1 MSVIRLPIDIKSLY
15 FNIKNDN
22 ETGHTATVATPL
34 KQGASI
40 HEELVQIRNIPENIN
55 AYSRDSLISQ
65 ILSKSRV
72 PAIITDVFVFDR
84 ISVNGKPIECESQFC
99 IYIREETDPKNFHFG
114 RQKVHYPPSLKFSD
128 SDIDIDNRKVIYAI
142 SKSLCNYAF
151 IVEAFEY
158 DTESK
163 NLNFDATL
171 VGENGIPYS
180 KIFLNKRGVGN
191 KFSSVFNEFA
201 DTYDSEIIS
210 LREHLGYKN
219 VSPENYME
227 ILNRN
232 KLIAVNKICSELNHS
247 GFKKIRKLVEKY
259 PYSLYDV
266 EYSDRGRKK
275 FVIIRFTSTR
285 TNYFSLPYN
294 KIKFCNDFAN
304 SVKIALVTDVN
315 GIQNV
320 HWYAIED
327 LNKMNKTINSITYTN
342 GDEHN

>member
-34 KQGASI
+34 KQGSSI
-40 HEELVQIRNIPENIN
+40 HEELAQIRNIPENIN
-55 AYSRDSLISQ
+55 SYSRDSLISQ
-65 ILSKSRV
+65 ILSKSRAA
-72 PAIITDVFVFDR
+72 AIITDVFVFES
-84 ISVNGKPIECESQFC
+84 ISVNGTSVECESRFC
-99 IYIREETDPKNFHFG
+99 IYIREETDQQNFHFG
-114 RQKVHYPPSLKFSD
+114 RQKVHYPPTLKFSD
-128 SDIDIDNRKVIYAI
+128 SDIDINNRKVIDAI
-142 SKSLCNYAF
+142 SESLCNYAF

-163 NLNFDATL
+163 NLNFDVTT

-201 DTYDSEIIS
+201 DTYDSEIIA
-210 LREHLGYKN
+210 LREHLGYEN

-227 ILNRN
+227 IINRN
-232 KLIAVNKICSELNHS
+232 KSVAVNRICSELNNS
-247 GFKKIRKLVEKY
+247 GFGGIRKLAEEY

-266 EYSDRGRKK
+266 EYSDRGKKK
-275 FVIIRFTSTR
+275 FVIIRFTSTK

-294 KIKFCNDFAN
+294 KIKFCNDFAD

-315 GIQNV
+315 GIPNV

-342 GDEHN
+342 GGEHS